1 MTDEYARVEV
11 RAGSEG
17 AEVARRQ
24 GSIFFQDRGRT
35 VTGIHI
41 VRDCVRSSE
50 RGQMTVELVADVG
63 VVFVFDEGVFAVSL
77 GGPFASDLTMSR
89 ARSLE
94 SLSLVDT
101 TADWGE
107 DILHQLAFTREL
119 IPLLDGS
126 GST

>member
-1 MTDEYARVEV
+1 
-11 RAGSEG
+11 
-17 AEVARRQ
+17 
-24 GSIFFQDRGRT
+24 
-35 VTGIHI
+35 
-41 VRDCVRSSE
+41 
-50 RGQMTVELVADVG
+50 
-63 VVFVFDEGVFAVSL
+63 VSL

-94 SLSLVDT
+94 SLKLVDT